1 MKLARVAGDPSA
13 AWKVENAA
21 AASSDMVLESVQRA
35 HTHRACQDERR
46 AGRGLLHAIG
56 RASRPTSWRQWVY
69 AVAVVLVPVA
79 GFAVAGGV
87 GGQLRVDPDSGP
99 VQVSR

>member
-1 MKLARVAGDPSA
+1 MILLPIIVVLA
-13 AWKVENAA
+13 
-21 AASSDMVLESVQRA
+21 
-35 HTHRACQDERR
+35 
-46 AGRGLLHAIG
+46 GLYLILHAIG